1 MKKKILYM
9 IFLPYPSAVVR
20 ATIFKELLEE
30 DEYEVTYYYNYSGVL
45 TRLQEF
51 LNAQDLDGLNRQL
64 ATIQRL

>member
-1 MKKKILYM
+1 M